1 MRGFFF
7 IFTLCFI
14 KVNGFVFYS
23 NKINALQN
31 TFHTSQFTFL
41 MKYAR
46 LTKEQLEELHPEFI
60 NFLATQSIDKAEW
73 DEIKKNRMHVAEQEI
88 DVFSDMIWEK
98 ALTNVSHIDHFSK
111 NYIFLFK
118 CMEDVVYSFVV
129 KTNNSEIDFVS
140 AEGIN
145 WLADNLFSD
154 EVEIIKGK
162 KDIAENRN
170 EALFQIIKQGGIISK
185 GELFIKLESLI
196 NQ

>member
-1 MRGFFF
+1 
-7 IFTLCFI
+7 
-14 KVNGFVFYS
+14 
-23 NKINALQN
+23 
-31 TFHTSQFTFL
+31 

-60 NFLATQSIDKAEW
+60 NFLATQSIDKSEW
-73 DEIKKNRMHVAEQEI
+73 DEIKKNRIHVAEQEI

-118 CMEDVVYSFVV
+118 CMEDVVFSLVV
-129 KTNNSEIDFVS
+129 KTNNPDIDFVS
-140 AEGIN
+140 TEGIN
-145 WLADNLFSD
+145 WLGDNLFSD
-154 EVEIIKGK
+154 EVEIVKGK
-162 KDIAENRN
+162 KDISENRN

>member
-1 MRGFFF
+1 
-7 IFTLCFI
+7 
-14 KVNGFVFYS
+14 
-23 NKINALQN
+23 
-31 TFHTSQFTFL
+31 

-60 NFLATQSIDKAEW
+60 TFLATQSIDKIEW
-73 DEIKKNRMHVAEQEI
+73 DDIKKNRPHVAEQEI

-118 CMEDVVYSFVV
+118 CIQNVVLSFVI
-129 KTNNSEIDFVS
+129 KTNNPQIDFVS

-145 WLADNLFSD
+145 WLSENLFSD
-154 EVEIIKGK
+154 DVEITRGK
-162 KDIAENRN
+162 KDLTEKRN
-170 EALFQIIKQGGIISK
+170 ESLFEIIKQGGIISK
-185 GELFIKLESLI
+185 GELFTKLESLI

>member
-1 MRGFFF
+1 
-7 IFTLCFI
+7 
-14 KVNGFVFYS
+14 
-23 NKINALQN
+23 
-31 TFHTSQFTFL
+31 

-60 NFLATQSIDKAEW
+60 NFLATQSIDKSEW
-73 DEIKKNRMHVAEQEI
+73 DEIKKNRIHVAEQEI

-118 CMEDVVYSFVV
+118 CTEDVVFSLVV
-129 KTNNSEIDFVS
+129 KTNNPDIDFVS
-140 AEGIN
+140 TEGIN
-145 WLADNLFSD
+145 WLGDNLFSD
-154 EVEIIKGK
+154 EVEIVKGK
-162 KDIAENRN
+162 KDISENRN

-185 GELFIKLESLI
+185 GELFTKLESLI